1 MLRPFLLSF
10 IAVAA
15 LACAE
20 FARAEPSSVD
30 GPITTLGF
38 DEILVLPVGPKGW
51 ELAEKTRGLD
61 GRRVQLTGYMVRELN
76 PDPDIFLIAVSPV
89 ATYACES
96 LAASDV
102 PPNAVQVM
110 LAPRPGLGV
119 TWRPQRL
126 TVIGRLE
133 LGHREERDGRVSH
146 VRLVAEQVLAA
157 DSGEPVDLYLPLAR
171 RALGSTSHP

>member
-1 MLRPFLLSF
+1 MLRLFFSSF
-10 IAVAA
+10 IAVTVLVCLVSAQSEPTAA
-15 LACAE
+15 
-20 FARAEPSSVD
+20 D
-30 GPITTLGF
+30 GPIATLGF

-51 ELAEKTRGLD
+51 ELTEKARALD
-61 GRRVQLTGYMVRELN
+61 GRRVQLTGHMVRELN
-76 PDPDIFLIAVSPV
+76 PDPDLFLVAASPV
-89 ATYACES
+89 TTYACES

-119 TWRPQRL
+119 TWRPQQL

-157 DSGEPVDLYLPLAR
+157 DTGEPVDLHLPLAR
-171 RALGSTSHP
+171 RALGSTSRP